1 MISLN
6 NFVDKIRE
14 PKSLIY
20 ILLCGGLSKNLIE
33 AVDLLSVPPCFIHY
47 SISNMKSIDETYATS
62 LFPWTLSLYV
72 SWP

>member
-33 AVDLLSVPPCFIHY
+33 AVDLLSVPPRFIHY
-47 SISNMKSIDETYATS
+47 PISNIMMIHQTYATS
-62 LFPWTLSLYV
+62 LFP
-72 SWP
+72 